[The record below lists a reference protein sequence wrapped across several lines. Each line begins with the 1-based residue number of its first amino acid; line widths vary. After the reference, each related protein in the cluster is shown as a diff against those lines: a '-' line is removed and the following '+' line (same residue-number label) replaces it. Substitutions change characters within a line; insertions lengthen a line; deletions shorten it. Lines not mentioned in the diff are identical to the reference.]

1 MQTLKPAVFSY
12 LENSLRL
19 SWSRFGQTRAGRESL
34 GVSGP
39 ARLSSRYKREQ
50 ISESY
55 IVVMAPLLNFLL
67 LVLVCSSSASA
78 AKDVE
83 KRAGRLFYVSTTS
96 STSTL
101 LTQSICFKTNTALA
115 ACGRKKKKRSVDDIS
130 GSDYQ
135 HKIDPT
141 SLR

>member
-1 MQTLKPAVFSY
+1 
-12 LENSLRL
+12 
-19 SWSRFGQTRAGRESL
+19 
-34 GVSGP
+34 
-39 ARLSSRYKREQ
+39 
-50 ISESY
+50 
-55 IVVMAPLLNFLL
+55 MAPLLNFFL

-78 AKDVE
+78 AKVLGKDVE
-83 KRAGRLFYVSTTS
+83 NRTGRLFYVSTTS

-130 GSDYQ
+130 ASDYQ